1 MLCVKLANIKSNWQ
15 ISNPNIKVNKRD
27 PFYYFFSFHQ
37 SSNDGNRDKA
47 ADDTEDNLSML
58 SLKKNFSPARKGPA
72 KDLLTI

>member
-1 MLCVKLANIKSNWQ
+1 MCQTGKYQ
-15 ISNPNIKVNKRD
+15 IPVDVKVNKRD
-27 PFYYFFSFHQ
+27 PFYYIFFCHQ

-58 SLKKNFSPARKGPA
+58 SLKKNFARKGPA